1 MKTDTLYHLIICCIH
16 IGCAYVETV
25 LRICASRMCIV
36 YVHRICPFG
45 FDKSTKTLELN
56 TGVRCL
62 KTSLEVVLGVQ
73 NGFVLGLCR
82 RKLGFGGSGI
92 GSDLLIWVLCG
103 PVVGAG

>member
-25 LRICASRMCIV
+25 LRICASRMCIA

-62 KTSLEVVLGVQ
+62 KTGLEVVLGTQ
-73 NGFVLGLCR
+73 NGFVLGLYVEESWDLEAP
-82 RKLGFGGSGI
+82 KLAPI
-92 GSDLLIWVLCG
+92 C
-103 PVVGAG
+103 